1 MGSVSDDDI
10 IKRRLLIEGESGNDD
25 RRFTL
30 LLKNFLRWVSCDES
44 EEDSQFTYNSL
55 MASVSQCENAMEQAL
70 LIQSMNFEQSQKYDE
85 LLEEIKQ
92 ATEDTKLKI
101 LGSREKLKEAKVI
114 RKNRQEYHNLAKII
128 NEHPNRKETLCKI
141 SKLKE
146 QLTGLQRIN
155 EKYDET
161 ILLRKKQ
168 FHLFLVALRGLQK
181 LVDQDNSSTDLIGQ
195 NNEASSAQIVVDSH
209 NAQMDTT

>member
-1 MGSVSDDDI
+1 
-10 IKRRLLIEGESGNDD
+10 LIEGESGNDD

-44 EEDSQFTYNSL
+44 EED
-55 MASVSQCENAMEQAL
+55 SVSQCENAMEQAL

-181 LVDQDNSSTDLIGQ
+181 LVDRECSSFQLFF
-195 NNEASSAQIVVDSH
+195 S
-209 NAQMDTT
+209 